1 MASSFFSNLWSYIT
15 RINRRDLIIAVITI
29 LIWIILFL
37 LLVVFKGSYIFEGQV
52 VASEMSFTYNGE
64 SAKPFLQNVMGIRG
78 IDLRGKQSQSLTLKG
93 KFTSEDESINQ
104 QLQNVDQIKIDFP
117 YATSRLILTPTN
129 SSSSQQFA
137 ILGLSINPQTRINQL
152 TYNQKQQV
160 SFCLQ
165 SAVQPSKYCLF
176 PENAASDSNSKSLGN
191 LKLLLAQHTYTLNLE
206 QVNIPQLN
214 IKSDNNSYQ
223 AIKLRYT
230 PRTQEPQLNLLSPTT
245 IRIDLPQETKP
256 EQEKESPQWF
266 YEDFDVKDVDFYRF
280 KQSSNVRDKIQN
292 STIISGKLR
301 MHDQDLN
308 LEKNQ
313 FLIVA
318 DDKPGI
324 RKLRY
329 LDIKP
334 NKPLSLTTLVSGKS
348 KGIAVGLYPQ
358 FPIAAIR
365 PSLLSKYLSSE
376 AIAAILS
383 FFSAFTALAIERV
396 LFQDNSVP

>member
-1 MASSFFSNLWSYIT
+1 MITSFLRNLWSYIT

-37 LLVVFKGSYIFEGQV
+37 LLVVFKGSYIFEGHV

-93 KFTSEDESINQ
+93 KFTSEDEIVNQ
-104 QLQNVDQIKIDFP
+104 QLQNIEQIKIDFP

-129 SSSSQQFA
+129 SSEAEQFS
-137 ILGLSINPQTRINQL
+137 ILGLSINTKTRINQL
-152 TYNQKQQV
+152 TYNQEQQL

-165 SAVQPSKYCLF
+165 SAVQPSEYCLF
-176 PENAASDSNSKSLGN
+176 PENTANDYNSKSLGN
-191 LKLLLAQHTYTLNLE
+191 LKLLLAQQIYTLNVE

-223 AIKLRYT
+223 AVELKYT

-245 IRIDLPQETKP
+245 IRINLLKQAETKAK
-256 EQEKESPQWF
+256 QEKESPQWF

-280 KQSSNVRDKIQN
+280 QQSSNVRDEIQN

-313 FLIVA
+313 FLIVT
-318 DDKPGI
+318 DDQPGI

-329 LDIKP
+329 LAIKSDNP
-334 NKPLSLTTLVSGKS
+334 SGLTTLISGKS

-358 FPIAAIR
+358 FPIVEIR

-376 AIAAILS
+376 AITLRV
-383 FFSAFTALAIERV
+383 AFGSQQSLV
-396 LFQDNSVP
+396 SSPPFPL